1 MFIIIVIIIFCLQ
14 ILLVT
19 FGSLAFGVY
28 QYYGLT
34 VKQWLISIGFG
45 SSSILINLLGKFIP

>member
-1 MFIIIVIIIFCLQ
+1 
-14 ILLVT
+14 LVT

-34 VKQWLISIGFG
+34 VKQWLICIGFG
-45 SSSILINLLGKFIP
+45 SSSILINLLGKFIPEEKFFPEAGNK